1 MMSKTV
7 ISLLIWLV
15 CMPCMAAAETSKELE
30 DALEKAKKEVSALF
44 DTNETEAYTEKVH
57 KLMDLCLKA
66 NDEELYYKSWSNLAT
81 FTFRQNPQKGLKVAE
96 EMRDYAKEHDSK
108 YGIITA
114 LYTQANM
121 SVNVGMDDRAVKL
134 CKQAIE
140 YKNQYLPKVN
150 FTHLY
155 WMLAKIN
162 LVKFRREEALE
173 ALEKCQQEPDLTP
186 YQQMNILAY
195 KCEAAFCKEPVDS
208 ILFMTNYTELQK
220 MIKKTGKTSEFFTSQ
235 NIHYA
240 ELTGQ
245 YDKMLELAHQKPNK
259 VLRYEGI
266 YKAYR
271 DMGRWKEAFDTLH
284 LYVFARDSVRTDETR
299 KQIEMSSLEL
309 EAARAENEAQTLRME
324 KQQLTFSAL
333 VVGLLALAI
342 FLGLYL
348 WSRHRAAM
356 RLAEMKAEQER
367 IQSELHIAREI
378 QMSMVPAEF
387 PKFEGLDM
395 SAFMNPAKEVGGD
408 LYDYFIR
415 DEKLFFCIGDVSGKG
430 VPSAMVM
437 SVILSMFRAFSAHE
451 NNPAHIMQAV
461 NEASCRGND
470 SNMFVTIFIG
480 VLDLPTGRLRYCD
493 AGHDAPMVM
502 TEGKWVMLDVIPHLP
517 VGVFEDVKYGM
528 QETQMNPDST
538 IFLYTDGLTEAKNH
552 KRKQFG
558 INRVGEVLAANSQLP
573 PQQLLKA
580 ITNKV
585 HEFVGDAEQSDD
597 LTMMAVHYTP
607 KRFES
612 TQTETLLIKNDVHEM
627 SKFSTFMKSVLEKL
641 DIEESLAHQLCL
653 AVEEAVV
660 NVIDYAY
667 PAGQDGDIEICVMS
681 DGETLKTIITDSGV
695 AFDPTA
701 KEKADTSLSVED
713 RQIGGLGILLI
724 RELMDAINYERENG
738 KNILTL
744 IKNI

>member
-1 MMSKTV
+1 MNKTI
-7 ISLLIWLV
+7 ISILIWLV
-15 CMPCMAAAETSKELE
+15 CMPCMAVAETSKELE
-30 DALEKAKKEVSALF
+30 EAKEEAKKEASALF
-44 DTNETEAYTEKVH
+44 DTNETEAYTEKVR

-66 NDEELYYKSWSNLAT
+66 NDEELYYKSWSNLST
-81 FTFRQNPQKGLKVAE
+81 FTFRQNAQKGLKVAE

-108 YGIITA
+108 FGIVTS
-114 LYTQANM
+114 LYTQANL
-121 SVNVGMDDRAVKL
+121 SLKVGMDDRAEEL
-134 CKQAIE
+134 CKQAID
-140 YKNQYLPKVN
+140 YKNHYLPN
-150 FTHLY
+150 INCTHIY
-155 WMLAKIN
+155 WMLARIH
-162 LVKFRREEALE
+162 LVKGRKQEALD
-173 ALEKCQQEPDLTP
+173 ALNRSKQEPDLTP

-195 KCEAAFCKEPVDS
+195 ECEAAFCNKPVDTT
-208 ILFMTNYTELQK
+208 LFMNSYTELQK
-220 MIKKTGKTSEFFTSQ
+220 MIKETGRTSEFFMSQ
-235 NIHYA
+235 DINYA

-259 VLRYEGI
+259 LLKYEGI

-324 KQQLTFSAL
+324 KQQLTFGGVAVGILAL
-333 VVGLLALAI
+333 VI
-342 FLGLYL
+342 FFGLYL

-356 RLAEMKAEQER
+356 RLAEVKAEQER
-367 IQSELHIAREI
+367 IQSELRIARNI
-378 QMSMVPAEF
+378 QMSMVPAVF
-387 PKFEGLDM
+387 PKLEGLDM

-470 SNMFVTIFIG
+470 SNMFVTMFIG

-493 AGHDAPMVM
+493 AGHDAPFIMVNGPLGQRPLATNGTQEWSM
-502 TEGKWVMLDVIPHLP
+502 VNVIPHLP
-517 VGVFEDVKYGM
+517 VGVFDDVKYGV
-528 QETQMNPDST
+528 QEALMAPDST
-538 IFLYTDGLTEAKNH
+538 IFLYTDGLTEAKNL
-552 KRKQFG
+552 KLKQFG
-558 INRVGEVLAANSQLP
+558 INRVEEVLAANSQLP
-573 PQQLLKA
+573 PQQLLEA

-607 KRFES
+607 KDCQTV
-612 TQTETLLIKNDVHEM
+612 TQK
-627 SKFSTFMKSVLEKL
+627 
-641 DIEESLAHQLCL
+641 
-653 AVEEAVV
+653 
-660 NVIDYAY
+660 
-667 PAGQDGDIEICVMS
+667 GQD
-681 DGETLKTIITDSGV
+681 
-695 AFDPTA
+695 
-701 KEKADTSLSVED
+701 
-713 RQIGGLGILLI
+713 IL
-724 RELMDAINYERENG
+724 
-738 KNILTL
+738 
-744 IKNI
+744 